1 MEPPSGDVSLEPG
14 LWYVVKSRGLEVA
27 VGQPIDVKRSDNG
40 WQFLR
45 PAVGNEP
52 RYLDSEIGSF
62 RGDRTTVTTAGQL
75 VTITNKH
82 VGIALV
88 LSKLPWGDSEQPR
101 TLSRVFKGKPEATA
115 QLMRDETAR
124 LEPHGYVAV
133 SQQYVQGQWGSGAFL
148 AALVLCVVLIGLL
161 IFVYM
166 RIVKPEGTLT
176 VTYEHRVQ
184 PDQILVPTT
193 STQAASVS
201 APPAATDVSAA
212 ALAGAQA
219 ATKICPQCAETV
231 KAATLICRYCRYEFG
246 QLPPAG
252 QPGTPP

>member
-1 MEPPSGDVSLEPG
+1 MEPHSQDVSLEPG

-27 VGQPIDVKRSDNG
+27 VGQPVDVTRSGDW

-52 RYLDSEIGSF
+52 RYLDSEIGYF
-62 RGDRTTVTTAGQL
+62 RGDRTTVTTAGKL
-75 VTITNKH
+75 VTITNTD

-88 LSKLPWGDSEQPR
+88 LSKLPWGDGEQPR

-124 LEPHGYVAV
+124 LEPYGYVPV
-133 SQQYVQGQWGSGAFL
+133 SQQYVQGHWGSGAFL
-148 AALVLCVVLIGLL
+148 AALVLCLVLIGLL

-166 RIVKPEGTLT
+166 LLVEPEGTLT
-176 VTYEHRVQ
+176 VTYERRA
-184 PDQILVPTT
+184 LAT
-193 STQAASVS
+193 STQTAPVS
-201 APPAATDVSAA
+201 APPAAADVSAG
-212 ALAGAQA
+212 ALAGPQA
-219 ATKICPQCAETV
+219 ATKICPQCAEAV
-231 KAATLICRYCRYEFG
+231 KAAALICRYCRYEFG
-246 QLPPAG
+246 QLPQAG